1 MSKKDQRLKNL
12 ISIIK
17 NNNGASIKELSQK
30 LDVSEMTIRRDIKIL
45 ESQNILEIY
54 HGSVVYN
61 PNYDNPTLNKSD
73 SKYSLASNAILMDDE
88 KSLIGKKAAEFIL
101 DDDIIIIDSGT
112 TTEKLSQNIKESI
125 RCTALVFSSNNLIHL
140 LYKNNVDLIFAG
152 GKMRRKSG
160 IFVSLEGLQLIDR
173 MRASK
178 VFLSAAGIHKNLGL
192 TCANGYEIEAKKS
205 IIKNSLEVILLA
217 DSSKF
222 DKVKSAYFS
231 DLEDIDTIIT
241 DDGISDEWKQI
252 IKDKNIKLII
262 A

>member
-30 LDVSEMTIRRDIKIL
+30 LNVSEMTIRRDIKVL
-45 ESQNILEIY
+45 ENKRILEIY

-61 PNYDNPTLNKSD
+61 PNCDNPTLNKVD
-73 SKYSLASNAILMDDE
+73 STYSLASNSVLMDEE
-88 KSLIGKKAAEFIL
+88 KSLIGKKAAEFIF

-112 TTEKLSQNIKESI
+112 TTEKLSQNINETT
-125 RCTALVFSSNNLIHL
+125 RCTALVFSSNNLINL
-140 LYKNNVDLIFAG
+140 LYKDNIELIFAG
-152 GKMRRKSG
+152 GKMRRESG
-160 IFVSLEGLQLIDR
+160 IFVSSEGMQLIDR

-178 VFLSAAGIHKNLGL
+178 VFLSAAGIHKSLGL
-192 TCANGYEIEAKKS
+192 TCANGYETEVKKT

-222 DKVKSAYFS
+222 DKIQSDYFS
-231 DLEDIDTIIT
+231 DLDSIDTIIT
-241 DDGISDEWKQI
+241 DSGISDEWRKI
-252 IKDKNIKLII
+252 IENRNIKLII

>member
-17 NNNGASIKELSQK
+17 NNNGASIKELSSK

-61 PNYDNPTLNKSD
+61 PNYDNPTISKKDSD
-73 SKYSLASNAILMDDE
+73 YSLSSNSVLMENE
-88 KSLIGKKAAEFIL
+88 KTLIGKKASEFIQ

-112 TTEKLSQNIKESI
+112 TTEKLSQNLGENVQ
-125 RCTALVFSSNNLIHL
+125 CTSLVFSSNNLIHL
-140 LYKNNVDLIFAG
+140 LYKKNVNLIFAG
-152 GKMRRKSG
+152 GKMHRDSG
-160 IFVSLEGLQLIDR
+160 IFESPEGLKLIEGI
-173 MRASK
+173 RASK
-178 VFLSAAGIHKNLGL
+178 VFLSAAGVHKDLGL
-192 TCANGYEIEAKKS
+192 TCANVYEIEAKKA
-205 IIKNSLEVILLA
+205 IIKNSLEVILLV

-222 DKVKSAYFS
+222 DQVKSAHFC
-231 DLEDIDTIIT
+231 DLDQVDTIIT
-241 DDGISDEWKQI
+241 DEGISDEWKKI
-252 IKDKNIKLII
+252 IEGRKIKLIL